1 MKKCLIM
8 PDSFKGTLSAVQ
20 ICEIMK
26 KQINKHFPDCNVIAI
41 PVADG
46 GEGTV
51 DSFLYASNAKKIEII
66 TSGPY
71 GECIKTYYA
80 KIEDTAI
87 IEMASAA
94 GLPMVENNKNP
105 IKTTTYG
112 VGTIIKEVVKNGCKN
127 IIVGLGGSCTNDGG
141 VGMARALGTIFYDER
156 GQEIVP
162 YSNEFYK
169 IAYIDNSA
177 TEKFLKDCK
186 ITAMCDIDNPLC
198 GKKGASYIFGPQ
210 KGANSEM
217 VFELDKNLKHLSN
230 IILKSLRKDVCN
242 MPGAGAAGGMGAGI
256 VAFLNG
262 NLKSGIDT
270 VLDFIEFE
278 KLSKNAD
285 IIFTGEGKIDSQSL
299 RGKVVIGIA
308 QRAKKQNIPVIA
320 VVGTIGEGADG
331 AYDMGVSSIFSI
343 NRQAVDF
350 EKSKYCS
357 AENLEKTMDSILR
370 FYKIIK

>member
-169 IAYIDNSA
+169 IAHIDNSA

>member
-20 ICEIMK
+20 ICEIIK

-71 GECIKTYYA
+71 GESIKTYYA

-230 IILKSLRKDVCN
+230 IILKSLKKDVCN

-278 KLSKNAD
+278 KLSKNTD

>member
-20 ICEIMK
+20 ICEIIK

-71 GECIKTYYA
+71 GESIKTYYA

-230 IILKSLRKDVCN
+230 IILKSLKKDVCN

-331 AYDMGVSSIFSI
+331 AYNMGVSSIFSI

>member
-308 QRAKKQNIPVIA
+308 QRAKKQNIPVIV

>member
-169 IAYIDNSA
+169 IAHIDNSA

-230 IILKSLRKDVCN
+230 IILKSLKKDVCN

-350 EKSKYCS
+350 EKSKYY
-357 AENLEKTMDSILR
+357 LR
-370 FYKIIK
+370 MKSNIKEIIIFKEFGYSS

>member
-51 DSFLYASNAKKIEII
+51 DSFLYASNAKKIEVI

-141 VGMARALGTIFYDER
+141 VGMARALGTIFYDEK

-198 GKKGASYIFGPQ
+198 GEKGASYIFGPQ
-210 KGANSEM
+210 KGADIDT
-217 VFELDKNLKHLSN
+217 VKELDRNLKHLSN
-230 IILKSLRKDVCN
+230 IILKSLKKDVCN

-278 KLSKNAD
+278 KLSINAD
-285 IIFTGEGKIDSQSL
+285 MIFTGEGKIDSQSL

-320 VVGTIGEGADG
+320 IVGTIGEGAEG

-350 EKSKYCS
+350 EKSRYFS

-370 FYKIIK
+370 FYKSIK

>member
-230 IILKSLRKDVCN
+230 IILKSLKKDVCN

>member
-8 PDSFKGTLSAVQ
+8 PDSFKGTLSSVQ

-51 DSFLYASNAKKIEII
+51 DSFLYASNAKKIEVI

-112 VGTIIKEVVKNGCKN
+112 VGTIIKEAVKNGCKN

-141 VGMARALGTIFYDER
+141 VGMARALGTIFYDEK

-198 GKKGASYIFGPQ
+198 GEKGASYIFGPQ
-210 KGANSEM
+210 KGADIDT
-217 VFELDKNLKHLSN
+217 VKELDRNLKHLSN
-230 IILKSLRKDVCN
+230 IILKSLKKDVCN

-278 KLSKNAD
+278 KLSINAD
-285 IIFTGEGKIDSQSL
+285 MIFTGEGKIDSQSL

-320 VVGTIGEGADG
+320 IVGTIGEGAEG

-350 EKSKYCS
+350 EKSRYFS
-357 AENLEKTMDSILR
+357 AENLEKTMESILR
-370 FYKIIK
+370 FYKSIK

>member
-1 MKKCLIM
+1 MNKCLIM

-169 IAYIDNSA
+169 IAHIDNSA

-230 IILKSLRKDVCN
+230 IILKSLKKDVCN

>member
-8 PDSFKGTLSAVQ
+8 PDSFKGTLSAIQ

-26 KQINKHFPDCNVIAI
+26 NQINIHFPQCDVISI

-51 DSFLYASNAKKIEII
+51 DSFLYASDAKKTEVI
-66 TSGPY
+66 TLGPY
-71 GECIKTYYA
+71 GEELKTYYCT
-80 KIEDTAI
+80 IGDTAI

-112 VGTIIKEVVKNGCKN
+112 VGLIIKDAVEAGCKN
-127 IIVGLGGSCTNDGG
+127 IIIGLGGSCTNDGG
-141 VGMARALGTIFYDER
+141 VGMARALGTVFYDEN
-156 GQEIVP
+156 GNEIIP

-169 IAYIDNSA
+169 ISSIDNSF
-177 TEKFLKDCK
+177 TEEFLKDCK

-198 GKKGASYIFGPQ
+198 GKNGASYIFGPQ
-210 KGANSEM
+210 KGADIKM
-217 VFELDKNLKHLSN
+217 VEELDKNLKHLSN
-230 IILKSLRKDVCN
+230 IILNSLSKDVCN
-242 MPGAGAAGGMGAGI
+242 MSGAGAAGGMGAGI

-270 VLDFIEFE
+270 ILDFIGFDE
-278 KLSKNAD
+278 LVRNAD
-285 IIFTGEGKIDSQSL
+285 MIFTGEGKIDSQSL

-308 QRAKKQNIPVIA
+308 QRAKKQNIPVTA
-320 VVGTIGEGADG
+320 VVGTIGEGAEG

-350 EKSKYCS
+350 EKSRFQS

-370 FYKIIK
+370 FYKSIK

>member
-20 ICEIMK
+20 ICEIIK

>member
-1 MKKCLIM
+1 MNKCLIM
-8 PDSFKGTLSAVQ
+8 PDSFKGTLSAIQ
-20 ICEIMK
+20 ICDIMK
-26 KQINKHFPDCNVIAI
+26 KQINIHFPKCNIIAI
-41 PVADG
+41 PMADG

-51 DSFLYASNAKKIEII
+51 DSFLYISDAKKIDVV

-71 GECIKTYYA
+71 GETIKTYYCT
-80 KIEDTAI
+80 IGDTAI

-112 VGTIIKEVVKNGCKN
+112 VGIIIKEAVNAGCKN
-127 IIVGLGGSCTNDGG
+127 IIIGLGGSCTNDCG
-141 VGMARALGTIFYDER
+141 VGMARALGTIFYDEN
-156 GQEIVP
+156 GKEIIP

-169 IAYIDNSA
+169 IASIDNSA
-177 TEKFLKDCK
+177 TKELLKDCK

-198 GKKGASYIFGPQ
+198 GENGASYVFGPQ
-210 KGANSEM
+210 KGADITM
-217 VFELDKNLKHLSN
+217 VEELDKNLKHISN
-230 IILKSLRKDVCN
+230 IILKSLGKDVCN
-242 MPGAGAAGGMGAGI
+242 MSGAGAAGGMGAGI

-270 VLDFIEFE
+270 ILDFIGFD
-278 KLSKNAD
+278 KLIENTD
-285 IIFTGEGKIDSQSL
+285 MIFTGEGKIDSQSL

-308 QRAKKQNIPVIA
+308 QRAKKQNIPVTA
-320 VVGTIGEGADG
+320 VVGTIGEGAEG

-350 EKSKYCS
+350 EKSRFKS
-357 AENLEKTMDSILR
+357 AENLEKTMNSILR
-370 FYKIIK
+370 FYKSIK

>member
-169 IAYIDNSA
+169 IAHIDNSA

-230 IILKSLRKDVCN
+230 IILKSLKKDVCN

>member
-20 ICEIMK
+20 ICEIIK

-169 IAYIDNSA
+169 IAHIDNSA